1 MSKAM
6 ANKIKKWYPRLWKLD
21 QVRNAVKKGVI
32 TEDEYKDITG
42 MDYNTSEIK
51 DDTPNEVK
59 EETSTTEVSSTKE
72 E

>member
-32 TEDEYKDITG
+32 TEDEFKDITG
-42 MDYNTSEIK
+42 MDYNTPEIK
-51 DDTPNEVK
+51 DD
-59 EETSTTEVSSTKE
+59 TSTTEVSSTKE

>member
-21 QVRNAVKKGVI
+21 KVRDAVKKGVI
-32 TEDEYKDITG
+32 TEDEFKDITG
-42 MDYNTSEIK
+42 MDYNTP
-51 DDTPNEVK
+51 DEVK
-59 EETSTTEVSSTKE
+59 EETSSTEVSSNKE

>member
-21 QVRNAVKKGVI
+21 QVKNAVEKNVI
-32 TEDEYKDITG
+32 TKEEYKDITG
-42 MDYNTSEIK
+42 MDY
-51 DDTPNEVK
+51 DTPEEVK
-59 EETSTTEVSSTKE
+59 EETSNEVSSNDKE

>member
-32 TEDEYKDITG
+32 TKDEFKDITG
-42 MDYNTSEIK
+42 MDY
-51 DDTPNEVK
+51 DTPNEVK
-59 EETSTTEVSSTKE
+59 EETPTQEVSSTKE

>member
-21 QVRNAVKKGVI
+21 QVRNAVKKNVI
-32 TEDEYKDITG
+32 TKEEYKDITG
-42 MDYNTSEIK
+42 MDY
-51 DDTPNEVK
+51 DTPEEVK
-59 EETSTTEVSSTKE
+59 EETSNEVSSNDKE

>member
-32 TEDEYKDITG
+32 TEDEFKDITG
-42 MDYNTSEIK
+42 MNYNTPEIN
-51 DDTPNEVK
+51 DDTPNEVSSNNK
-59 EETSTTEVSSTKE
+59 EE
-72 E
+72 

>member
-32 TEDEYKDITG
+32 TEDEFKDITG
-42 MDYNTSEIK
+42 MDYNTPEIK
-51 DDTPNEVK
+51 DDT
-59 EETSTTEVSSTKE
+59 SLEVSSDSKE

>member
-21 QVRNAVKKGVI
+21 QVRNAVEKKVI
-32 TEDEYKDITG
+32 TKEDYKDITC
-42 MDYNTSEIK
+42 MDYDTPEIN
-51 DDTPNEVK
+51 DDTSN
-59 EETSTTEVSSTKE
+59 EVSSNSKE

>member
-21 QVRNAVKKGVI
+21 QVRNAVEKRVI
-32 TEDEYKDITG
+32 TKEEYKDITG
-42 MDYNTSEIK
+42 MEY
-51 DDTPNEVK
+51 DTPEEVK
-59 EETSTTEVSSTKE
+59 EETSDEVSSNSKE

>member
-21 QVRNAVKKGVI
+21 KVRDAVKKGVI
-32 TEDEYKDITG
+32 TEDEFKDITG
-42 MDYNTSEIK
+42 MDYNTPEIK
-51 DDTPNEVK
+51 DDTSN
-59 EETSTTEVSSTKE
+59 EVSSDSKE

>member
-21 QVRNAVKKGVI
+21 QVKDAVIMKVI
-32 TEDEYKDITG
+32 TEDEYKEITG
-42 MDYNTSEIK
+42 MDY
-51 DDTPNEVK
+51 DTPSEVNTD
-59 EETSTTEVSSTKE
+59 TSNEVSSNSKE

>member
-6 ANKIKKWYPRLWKLD
+6 ANKIKKWYPRPWKLD

-32 TEDEYKDITG
+32 TEDEFKDITG
-42 MDYNTSEIK
+42 MDYNTPEIK
-51 DDTPNEVK
+51 DDTSN
-59 EETSTTEVSSTKE
+59 EVSSDSKE

>member
-21 QVRNAVKKGVI
+21 QVRNAVSKGAI
-32 TEDEYKDITG
+32 TKEEYKDITG
-42 MDYNTSEIK
+42 MDYDIPE
-51 DDTPNEVK
+51 EVK
-59 EETSTTEVSSTKE
+59 EETSSEVSSNDKE

>member
-32 TEDEYKDITG
+32 TEDEFKEITD
-42 MDYNTSEIK
+42 MDY
-51 DDTPNEVK
+51 DTPNK
-59 EETSTTEVSSTKE
+59 VSSNSKE
-72 E
+72 K

>member
-21 QVRNAVKKGVI
+21 QVRNAVEKKVI
-32 TEDEYKDITG
+32 TKEEFKDITS
-42 MDYNTSEIK
+42 MDYDIPNEDNT
-51 DDTPNEVK
+51 DDTSN
-59 EETSTTEVSSTKE
+59 EVSSNSKE